1 MGLVVFMDVVAD
13 MVKQILRI
21 PVSGVHQ
28 KTVNRTGQIY
38 AATLGHAKLPLVCME
53 FV

>member
-1 MGLVVFMDVVAD
+1 MGLVVFMAVAADV
-13 MVKQILRI
+13 VKQILRI

-28 KTVNRTGQIY
+28 KTVNGTGQTY
-38 AATLGHAKLPLVCME
+38 AANPGPVKLPLVCME